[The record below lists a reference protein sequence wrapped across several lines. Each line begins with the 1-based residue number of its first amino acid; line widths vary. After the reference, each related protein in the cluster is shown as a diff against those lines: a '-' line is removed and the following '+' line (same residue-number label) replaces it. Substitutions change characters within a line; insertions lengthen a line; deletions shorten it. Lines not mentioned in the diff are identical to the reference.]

1 MKKINIML
9 LALIASVLTAA
20 AQDSYTILSECD
32 TLVKAQLGGDFAF
45 CSRQV
50 RHIVYE

>member
-32 TLVKAQLGGDFAF
+32 TLVKAQLGGDFSF
-45 CSRQV
+45 GSRQV